1 MFGMTDWSVAFFIVT
16 LILGIAGTIFGYV
29 RRSNNYEALEYSAV
43 TVASA
48 GLAILSVVG
57 LVIAAVT

>member
-1 MFGMTDWSVAFFIVT
+1 MFGMTDWTVVFFIVT

-29 RRSNNYEALEYSAV
+29 RRSNNHESLEYSGV
-43 TVASA
+43 TVASV

-57 LVIAAVT
+57 LVIAAAT